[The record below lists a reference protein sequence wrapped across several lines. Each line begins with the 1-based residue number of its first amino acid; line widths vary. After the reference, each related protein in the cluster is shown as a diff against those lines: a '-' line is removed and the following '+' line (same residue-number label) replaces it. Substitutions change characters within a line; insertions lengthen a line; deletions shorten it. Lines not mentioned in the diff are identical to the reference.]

1 MFYRIGSRMAVGA
14 FIPCLGDGQR
24 ETAGAAAASTSQA
37 ALSGGG
43 AQEQQKMVSRVFVIL
58 HSPYHKLVA
67 VPLSFKSSAF
77 EGVRNSLKPNWD
89 QYKAFL
95 KWRIN

>member
-24 ETAGAAAASTSQA
+24 ETTGAAAASTSQA

-43 AQEQQKMVSRVFVIL
+43 AQEQQKMVSRVFAI
-58 HSPYHKLVA
+58 A
-67 VPLSFKSSAF
+67 VLLSFRSSVY
-77 EGVRNSLKPNWD
+77 EEWVRNSLKPNW
-89 QYKAFL
+89 
-95 KWRIN
+95 N